1 MAKKP
6 KDDDKPAKYEID
18 ILEHELETGA
28 PHWLSPAGKRGTETD
43 EERKKQIR
51 DKHYRKHLATR
62 ARAKAEATLARTKPK

>member
-6 KDDDKPAKYEID
+6 KDDDAPERYEID

-28 PHWLSPAGKRGTETD
+28 PHWLSPAGKRGATTD
-43 EERKKQIR
+43 EESKKRIR
-51 DKHYRKHLATR
+51 DKNRRKHLATR